1 MERTKR
7 HQVSA
12 ALVFWVLTLF
22 VAGQTLAGN
31 GDSTAANGSASLYK
45 PFNEAEINTAVQK
58 PLTVDDCISIA
69 LSKNISLRVA
79 QGDLAKA
86 EATHAGSYGAY
97 FPVFAVQGTQ
107 ENTLEKRPVDIANPT
122 DPTELNFENRAIV
135 ATVQQTLPTG
145 AVLDFSGDIRRDLYS
160 PDRFGAVPINTR
172 NRIYSV
178 QLTQPLLRNAWP
190 NAARSAI
197 TTARYDRE
205 IQEKQ
210 FLNAILQTVFAVKSA
225 FYEVLYQ
232 RELMRVNQAAIQ
244 RDSTLLVASESK
256 VAAKLATRRDV
267 LSAEIQLA
275 SDKTSLIKSQSD
287 YEFTLDALKEVMGLP
302 IEMPI
307 MVVGVELNDAPVS
320 LNEERLLRQALEN
333 NPSLHSAA
341 AGIDRSRVQLK
352 VAKNQLLPQFDLI
365 AGYSGSFEKEDK
377 AQGIDLRTTGFVA
390 TVSLSYP
397 FLNRVADANAENAQ
411 IALSQQQD
419 NVLNLKRQLALSV
432 RSIVRDTRSSIE
444 AINTLKRSIEAAE
457 QKVEFA
463 TAMFN
468 LGRAS
473 NLDITDAQEALLKA
487 QTQYVRELVDYHI
500 QLALLESLTGQPAT
514 PARLRP

>member
-7 HQVSA
+7 HQANTA
-12 ALVFWVLTLF
+12 AIFLVLTLC
-22 VAGQTLAGN
+22 VAVRTLAGN
-31 GDSTAANGSASLYK
+31 GDSTAANGSALHYK
-45 PFNEAEINTAVQK
+45 PFSEAEINAAVQK
-58 PLTVDDCISIA
+58 PLTLDECIRIA
-69 LSKNISLRVA
+69 LSKNIPLRIA

-86 EATHAGSYGAY
+86 EATHAGNYSSY
-97 FPVFAVQGTQ
+97 FPVFAIQGTQ
-107 ENTLEKRPVDIANPT
+107 ENTLEKRPLNPLSPT
-122 DPTELNFENRAIV
+122 DPTELNFNNRAIV

-145 AVLDFSGDIRRDLYS
+145 AVLDFSGDIRRDLNS
-160 PDRFGAVPINTR
+160 PDKFGAAPTRTR

-178 QLTQPLLRNAWP
+178 QLRQPLLRNAWP
-190 NAARSAI
+190 STARSAL
-197 TTARYDRE
+197 TTARYDRNM
-205 IQEKQ
+205 QENLLINTK
-210 FLNAILQTVFAVKSA
+210 LQTIYAVKSA

-232 RELMRVNQAAIQ
+232 RELIRVNQAAIR
-244 RDSTLLVASESK
+244 RDSTLYDASESK

-275 SDKTSLIKSQSD
+275 SDKASLIKSQSD
-287 YEFTLDALKEVMGLP
+287 YEFALDALKEVMGLP

-307 MVVGVELNDAPVS
+307 TVVGMELSYAPVS
-320 LNEERLLRQALEN
+320 LDEERLFRQALEN
-333 NPSLHSAA
+333 NPALHSAE
-341 AGIDRSRVQLK
+341 AGIDRSRLQLK

-365 AGYSGSFEKEDK
+365 AGYSGSFEKDTD
-377 AQGIDLRTTGFVA
+377 QNINLRTTGFVTA
-390 TVSLSYP
+390 VSLSYP
-397 FLNRVADANAENAQ
+397 FLNRAAAASAENAQ

-432 RSIVRDTRSSIE
+432 RNIVRNTRSSIE
-444 AINTLKRSIEAAE
+444 SINTLKRSIEASQ

-463 TAMFN
+463 TAMFS

-500 QLALLESLTGQPAT
+500 QLALLESLTGQPVT
-514 PARLRP
+514 Q

>member
-1 MERTKR
+1 MEKTKC
-7 HQVSA
+7 HQISA
-12 ALVFWVLTLF
+12 AVVFGMLTLF

-31 GDSTAANGSASLYK
+31 RDSTAANGAASLYT
-45 PFNEAEINTAVQK
+45 PFSEAEINAAVQK
-58 PLTVDDCISIA
+58 PLTLEDCIRIA
-69 LSKNISLRVA
+69 LSKNISLRIA
-79 QGDLAKA
+79 QGDLTKA
-86 EATHAGSYGAY
+86 EAAHAGSYGAY
-97 FPVFAVQGTQ
+97 FPVFSLIGTK
-107 ENTLEKRPVDIANPT
+107 ESTLEKRPADSLNVA
-122 DPTELNFENRAIV
+122 DPTEQNFDNQAIV
-135 ATVQQTLPTG
+135 ATVQQILPTG

-160 PDRFGAVPINTR
+160 PDRFGAAPISTR

-178 QLTQPLLRNAWP
+178 QLRQPLLRNAWP

-197 TTARYDRE
+197 RAARYERDM
-205 IQEKQ
+205 QEKLL
-210 FLNAILQTVFAVKSA
+210 LNTKLQTIFAVKSA

-232 RELMRVNQAAIQ
+232 RELIRVNQAAIQ
-244 RDSTLLVASESK
+244 RDSTLFAASESK

-275 SDKTSLIKSQSD
+275 SDKASLIKSQSD
-287 YEFTLDALKEVMGLP
+287 YEFALDALKEVMGVP

-307 MVVGVELNDAPVS
+307 AVFGVELSYAPVS
-320 LNEERLLRQALEN
+320 LQEERLLRQALEN
-333 NPSLHSAA
+333 NPSLHSAE
-341 AGIDRSRVQLK
+341 AGIDRSRLQLK
-352 VAKNQLLPQFDLI
+352 VAKNQLLPQFDVI

-377 AQGIDLRTTGFVA
+377 VQGIDLRTTGFVT

-397 FLNRVADANAENAQ
+397 FLDRAAAASAENAQ
-411 IALSQQQD
+411 IALSQQED

-432 RSIVRDTRSSIE
+432 RSIVRNTYSSIE
-444 AINTLKRSIEAAE
+444 AINTLRRTIEAAE

-463 TAMFN
+463 TTMFN

-500 QLALLESLTGQPAT
+500 QLALLESLTGQPVT
-514 PARLRP
+514 Q

>member
-12 ALVFWVLTLF
+12 TAVFLALALF

-45 PFNEAEINTAVQK
+45 PFSEAEINTAVQK
-58 PLTVDDCISIA
+58 PLTLDDCIRIA
-69 LSKNISLRVA
+69 LSKNISLRIA

-97 FPVFAVQGTQ
+97 FPVFSLQGTQ
-107 ENTLEKRPVDIANPT
+107 ENTLEKRPLDPLSST
-122 DPTELNFENRAIV
+122 DPTELNFENRALV
-135 ATVQQTLPTG
+135 ATMQQTLPTG
-145 AVLDFSGDIRRDLYS
+145 AVLDFSGDIRRDLNS
-160 PDRFGAVPINTR
+160 PDKFGAAPTRTR
-172 NRIYSV
+172 NRIYSL
-178 QLTQPLLRNAWP
+178 QLRQPLLRNAWP
-190 NAARSAI
+190 STARSAL
-197 TTARYDRE
+197 TAARYERE
-205 IQEKQ
+205 MQEKLL
-210 FLNAILQTVFAVKSA
+210 LNSKVQTIYAVKSA

-232 RELMRVNQAAIQ
+232 RELIRVNQAAIQ
-244 RDSTLLVASESK
+244 RDSTLYAASESK

-275 SDKTSLIKSQSD
+275 SDKASLIKSQSD
-287 YEFTLDALKEVMGLP
+287 YEFALDALKEVMGLP
-302 IEMPI
+302 LEMPI
-307 MVVGVELNDAPVS
+307 AVVGVELSDAPVS
-320 LNEERLLRQALEN
+320 LEEERVLRQALEN
-333 NPSLHSAA
+333 NPSLHSAE
-341 AGIDRSRVQLK
+341 AGIDRSRLQLK

-365 AGYSGSFEKEDK
+365 AGYSGSFEKDTD
-377 AQGIDLRTTGFVA
+377 QNINLRTTGFVTA
-390 TVSLSYP
+390 VSLSYP
-397 FLNRVADANAENAQ
+397 FLNRAAAASAENAQ

-432 RSIVRDTRSSIE
+432 RNIVRNTRSSIE
-444 AINTLKRSIEAAE
+444 SINTLKRSIEASQ

-463 TAMFN
+463 TAMFS

-500 QLALLESLTGQPAT
+500 QLALLESLTGQPVT
-514 PARLRP
+514 Q

>member
-7 HQVSA
+7 HQVNA
-12 ALVFWVLTLF
+12 AAVFLVLTLF

-31 GDSTAANGSASLYK
+31 GDSTAAIGSASLYK
-45 PFNEAEINTAVQK
+45 PFSEAEINTAVQN
-58 PLTVDDCISIA
+58 PLTLDDCIRIA
-69 LSKNISLRVA
+69 LSKNISLRIA
-79 QGDLAKA
+79 QGELARA
-86 EATHAGSYGAY
+86 EATHAGSYSAY
-97 FPVFAVQGTQ
+97 FPVFTLLGTK
-107 ENTLEKRPVDIANPT
+107 ENTLEKRPVDSISVASLA
-122 DPTELNFENRAIV
+122 EQNFDTRALV

-145 AVLDFSGDIRRDLYS
+145 AVLDFSGDIRRDLNS
-160 PDRFGAVPINTR
+160 PDKFEAPPTRTR

-178 QLTQPLLRNAWP
+178 QLRQPLLRNAWP

-197 TTARYDRE
+197 TAARYDRE

-210 FLNAILQTVFAVKSA
+210 FLNAKFQTIFAIKNA

-232 RELMRVNQAAIQ
+232 RELIRVNQAAIQ
-244 RDSTLLVASESK
+244 RDSTLFAASESK

-275 SDKTSLIKSQSD
+275 SDKASLIKSQSD
-287 YEFTLDALKEVMGLP
+287 YEFALDALKEVMGLP

-307 MVVGVELNDAPVS
+307 EVVGVKLSDEPVS
-320 LNEERLLRQALEN
+320 LQQERLLRQALEN
-333 NPSLHSAA
+333 NPSLHGAE
-341 AGIDRSRVQLK
+341 AGIDRSRLQLK
-352 VAKNQLLPQFDLI
+352 VARNQLLPQFDLI
-365 AGYSGSFEKEDK
+365 AGYSGSFEKEDTE
-377 AQGIDLRTTGFVA
+377 QGIDLRTTGFIT
-390 TVSLSYP
+390 TVSLSYS
-397 FLNRVADANAENAQ
+397 FLDRAAAASAENAQ

-432 RSIVRDTRSSIE
+432 RSIVRNTYSSIE
-444 AINTLKRSIEAAE
+444 AINTLRRTIEAAE
-457 QKVEFA
+457 QKVDFA
-463 TAMFN
+463 TTMFN

-500 QLALLESLTGQPAT
+500 QLALLESLTGQPVT
-514 PARLRP
+514 PVR

>member
-1 MERTKR
+1 METSKYYKAGASII
-7 HQVSA
+7 VAVLALFA
-12 ALVFWVLTLF
+12 AGPGR
-22 VAGQTLAGN
+22 AQK
-31 GDSTAANGSASLYK
+31 GDNTAANSSASLYK
-45 PFNEAEINTAVQK
+45 PFSEAEINTAVQK
-58 PLTVDDCISIA
+58 PLTLDDCIRIA
-69 LSKNISLRVA
+69 LSKNISLRIA

-86 EATHAGSYGAY
+86 EATQAGSYGAY
-97 FPVFAVQGTQ
+97 FPVFAIQGTQ
-107 ENTLEKRPVDIANPT
+107 ENTLEKRPVNAADPT
-122 DPTELNFENRAIV
+122 NLTELNFDNRAIV
-135 ATVQQTLPTG
+135 ATMQQTLPTG
-145 AVLDFSGDIRRDLYS
+145 AVLDFSGDISRDINS
-160 PDRFGAVPINTR
+160 PDKFGEQPTRTR

-197 TTARYDRE
+197 TAARYDRQM
-205 IQEKQ
+205 QEKQ
-210 FLNAILQTVFAVKSA
+210 LLNAKLQTIFAVKSA

-232 RELMRVNQAAIQ
+232 RELIRVNQAAIR

-256 VAAKLATRRDV
+256 VEAKLATRRDV

-275 SDKTSLIKSQSD
+275 SDKASLIKSQSE
-287 YEFTLDALKEVMGLP
+287 YELALDALKEVMGLP

-307 MVVGVELNDAPVS
+307 AVAEVELSYAPVP
-320 LNEERLLRQALEN
+320 LQEERLLRQALEN
-333 NPSLHSAA
+333 NPSLHSAE
-341 AGIDRSRVQLK
+341 AGIDRSRLQLK
-352 VAKNQLLPQFDLI
+352 VAKNQLLPQLDLI
-365 AGYSGSFEKEDK
+365 AGYSGSFERDTD
-377 AQGIDLRTTGFVA
+377 QDIDLRTTGFTT

-397 FLNRVADANAENAQ
+397 FLDRAAVASAENAQ

-419 NVLNLKRQLALSV
+419 NVLNVKRQLALSV
-432 RSIVRDTRSSIE
+432 RHIVRNTHSSIE

-463 TAMFN
+463 TVMFN

-500 QLALLESLTGQPAT
+500 QLALLESLTGQPVT
-514 PARLRP
+514 Q